1 MTTDLLRF
9 STAGSVDD
17 GKSTLIG
24 RLLFDTKSLFEDQLQ
39 AIQQSSKRKGLDQID
54 LSLITDGL
62 KDERDQGITIDV
74 AYRYFSTPKRK
85 FIIADTPGH
94 IQYTRNMVTGTS
106 TSNLSLILIDAR
118 KGVVE
123 QTKRHSYIASLLQ
136 INHIIVCINKMDL
149 VNYDE
154 KIYNNIIE
162 DYSNFISKLN
172 IIDVQFVPISALD
185 GDNIVNHSGN
195 MSWYRGS
202 TLLYQL
208 ENVQVGND
216 YNHLDTRFPIQNII
230 RPKTKSFH
238 DYRGYAGRLASGILR
253 INDKLIHLPSKSY
266 VSVKSILISEKFV
279 DEAFAPQSIS
289 IELNEDI
296 DIARGDMLVKS
307 NNICKIGNNF
317 DAMMCWL
324 SIETY
329 NPKVKYILKQTSNE
343 TKVIFNKIIYKVNI
357 NNLQRFDSQLN
368 INMNEIFRINI
379 TTSKML
385 YYDSYRNN
393 KITGS
398 FIIINEANGETVAA
412 GMII

>member
-9 STAGSVDD
+9 ATAGSVDD

-39 AIQQSSKRKGLDQID
+39 AIKQSSKRKGLDQLD

-154 KIYNNIIE
+154 KVYNNIIE

-185 GDNIVNHSGN
+185 GDNIVNRSEN
-195 MSWYRGS
+195 MNWYRGS

-216 YNHLDTRFPIQNII
+216 YNHIDTRLPIQNII
-230 RPKTKSFH
+230 RPKTKNFH

-253 INDKLIHLPSKSY
+253 INDNLIHFPSKSY

-296 DIARGDMLVKS
+296 DITRGDMLVKS

-317 DAMMCWL
+317 DTMMCWL
-324 SIETY
+324 SKETY
-329 NPKVKYILKQTSNE
+329 NPKGKYILKQTSNE

-357 NNLQRFDSQLN
+357 NNLQRFESELN
-368 INMNEIFRINI
+368 INMNEIIRINI
-379 TTSKML
+379 TSSKML

>member
-9 STAGSVDD
+9 ATAGSVDD

-39 AIQQSSKRKGLDQID
+39 AIKQSSKRKGLDQLD

-185 GDNIVNHSGN
+185 GDNIVNRSEN
-195 MSWYRGS
+195 MNWYRGS

-216 YNHLDTRFPIQNII
+216 YNHIDTRLPIQNII
-230 RPKTKSFH
+230 RPKTKNFH

-253 INDKLIHLPSKSY
+253 INDNLIHLPSKSN

-296 DIARGDMLVKS
+296 DITRGDMLVKS

-317 DAMMCWL
+317 DTMMCWL
-324 SIETY
+324 SKETY
-329 NPKVKYILKQTSNE
+329 NPKGKYILKQTSNE
-343 TKVIFNKIIYKVNI
+343 TKVIFNNIIYKVNI
-357 NNLQRFDSQLN
+357 NNLQRFESELN

-379 TTSKML
+379 TSSKML

>member
-1 MTTDLLRF
+1 
-9 STAGSVDD
+9 
-17 GKSTLIG
+17 
-24 RLLFDTKSLFEDQLQ
+24 
-39 AIQQSSKRKGLDQID
+39 
-54 LSLITDGL
+54 
-62 KDERDQGITIDV
+62 
-74 AYRYFSTPKRK
+74 
-85 FIIADTPGH
+85 
-94 IQYTRNMVTGTS
+94 
-106 TSNLSLILIDAR
+106 
-118 KGVVE
+118 
-123 QTKRHSYIASLLQ
+123 
-136 INHIIVCINKMDL
+136 
-149 VNYDE
+149 
-154 KIYNNIIE
+154 
-162 DYSNFISKLN
+162 
-172 IIDVQFVPISALD
+172 
-185 GDNIVNHSGN
+185 
-195 MSWYRGS
+195 
-202 TLLYQL
+202 
-208 ENVQVGND
+208 
-216 YNHLDTRFPIQNII
+216 
-230 RPKTKSFH
+230 
-238 DYRGYAGRLASGILR
+238 LASGILR

>member
-1 MTTDLLRF
+1 
-9 STAGSVDD
+9 
-17 GKSTLIG
+17 
-24 RLLFDTKSLFEDQLQ
+24 
-39 AIQQSSKRKGLDQID
+39 
-54 LSLITDGL
+54 
-62 KDERDQGITIDV
+62 
-74 AYRYFSTPKRK
+74 
-85 FIIADTPGH
+85 
-94 IQYTRNMVTGTS
+94 
-106 TSNLSLILIDAR
+106 
-118 KGVVE
+118 
-123 QTKRHSYIASLLQ
+123 
-136 INHIIVCINKMDL
+136 MDL

>member
-9 STAGSVDD
+9 ATAGSVDD

-39 AIQQSSKRKGLDQID
+39 AIKQSSKRKGLDQLD

-118 KGVVE
+118 KGVIE

-185 GDNIVNHSGN
+185 GDNIVNRSEN
-195 MSWYRGS
+195 MNWYRGS

-216 YNHLDTRFPIQNII
+216 YNHIDTRLPIQNII
-230 RPKTKSFH
+230 RPKTKNFH

-253 INDKLIHLPSKSY
+253 INDNLIHFPSKSY

-296 DIARGDMLVKS
+296 DITRGDMLVKS

-317 DAMMCWL
+317 DTMMCWL
-324 SIETY
+324 SNETY
-329 NPKVKYILKQTSNE
+329 NPKGKYILKQTSNE

-357 NNLQRFDSQLN
+357 NNLQRFESELN
-368 INMNEIFRINI
+368 INMNEIIRINI
-379 TTSKML
+379 TSSKML